1 MELALPMRL
10 VGDQFAMYIAAKALL
25 GCRASGVGCLIR
37 RAMLRGGAVVEGGR
51 PAAQAPRGPRGLEGL
66 DLRSVL
72 RR

>member
-10 VGDQFAMYIAAKALL
+10 VGDQFAMYVAAKALL
-25 GCRASGVGCLIR
+25 VCRVSGVR
-37 RAMLRGGAVVEGGR
+37 RAMPRGGAVVEGGR
-51 PAAQAPRGPRGLEGL
+51 PVAQASHGPRGLDGL